1 MVKKSKQQMLNS
13 NVNKKKGGLLQGV
26 LLWTLVPLLSTTM
39 VLLII
44 AYVADINI
52 FDVNEWNPSLPFVSK
67 LVDEEEKLDAF
78 LFEERVVSLQAE
90 IQEKEAQ
97 LVKLEKA
104 LSKADEEKKVLLVD
118 QKALLAE
125 IDELKMAKED
135 QKRDLSEIIST
146 FEKMSAKSVAPI
158 ISKMNDEEAIEILSS
173 LKPDVLAPI
182 LEKLSAEDAAR
193 YTSLLTK

>member
-1 MVKKSKQQMLNS
+1 MKKTKHQLQGSNEVKKKG
-13 NVNKKKGGLLQGV
+13 GGLLQGV
-26 LLWTLVPLLSTTM
+26 LLWTLVPLLFTTM

-44 AYVADINI
+44 AYVAGINI
-52 FDVNEWNPSLPFVSK
+52 FDEINEWKPSLPFVSE
-67 LVDEEEKLDAF
+67 VAEEEKPDAF

-97 LVKLEKA
+97 LVKLERA
-104 LSKADEEKKVLLVD
+104 LSKADEEKKEMLAD

-125 IDELKMAKED
+125 IEELKMAKDE
-135 QKRDLSEIIST
+135 QKRDLKEIIST
-146 FEKMSAKSVAPI
+146 IEKMSAKSVAPI
-158 ISKMNDEEAIEILSS
+158 ISKMSDEEAIEILSS